1 LTVPIA
7 AVKSSGMTGAGA
19 RAAGPRAVAFVLATG
34 AVSWAWSEVGFW
46 AHFRADDQPATWVLT
61 WLMYSLAAAV
71 ALRTLRRWPGA
82 DLPRLVLVGALYG
95 WVVEGVVAST
105 VYSAPPFTLIWTG
118 VAWHGLLTV
127 VLGWWALPRVVVAGG
142 RGAWVLCGVVG
153 IAWGLWSAGWWAAP
167 PEAGQDAAVPDLAAY
182 ALFVVVVCAVAGV
195 GYVVMRACAPR
206 GRDLTTRAGLVV
218 VLGLLGVWGAVV
230 VVVAIPWAPLLL
242 GALVALVV
250 LSLRR
255 LGPAEEPGTPRG
267 SPRPSPLGFE
277 PGIPWRRIAP
287 TALVP
292 VLAVAT
298 YAALV
303 PFATSEPGTG
313 PFYVLIVAMIAALS
327 LAGTV
332 ALVWSLWR
340 SWRRPRVAVP
350 S

>member
-1 LTVPIA
+1 
-7 AVKSSGMTGAGA
+7 MTGAGA
-19 RAAGPRAVAFVLATG
+19 RAGGPRAVAFVLATG

-71 ALRTLRRWPGA
+71 ALRALRRWPGA

-127 VLGWWALPRVVVAGG
+127 VLGWWALPRAVVVGG
-142 RGAWVLCGVVG
+142 RGAWLLCGAVG

-167 PEAGQDAAVPDLAAY
+167 PDAGQDAAAPDLAAY
-182 ALFVVVVCAVAGV
+182 ALFVVVVCAAAGA
-195 GYVVMRACAPR
+195 GYVVMHACAPR

-218 VLGLLGVWGAVV
+218 VLGLLGVWGALVV
-230 VVVAIPWAPLLL
+230 VAAIPWAPLLL

-255 LGPAEEPGTPRG
+255 LGPTESA
-267 SPRPSPLGFE
+267 SLSLPLGFE

-303 PFATSEPGTG
+303 PFATTEPGTG
-313 PFYVLIVAMIAALS
+313 PFYVLIVAMIAVLS

-340 SWRRPRVAVP
+340 TWRRPAAVDDVSGP
-350 S
+350 RAAAAR

>member
-1 LTVPIA
+1 
-7 AVKSSGMTGAGA
+7 MTGAGA
-19 RAAGPRAVAFVLATG
+19 RAGGPRAVAFVLATG

-71 ALRTLRRWPGA
+71 ALRALRRWPGA

-127 VLGWWALPRVVVAGG
+127 VLGWWALPRAVVVGG
-142 RGAWVLCGVVG
+142 RGAWLLCGAVG

-167 PEAGQDAAVPDLAAY
+167 PDAGQDAAAPDLAAY
-182 ALFVVVVCAVAGV
+182 ALFVVVVCAAAGA
-195 GYVVMRACAPR
+195 GYVVMHACAPR

-218 VLGLLGVWGAVV
+218 VLGLLGVWGAL
-230 VVVAIPWAPLLL
+230 VVVATIPWAPLLL
-242 GALVALVV
+242 AALVALVV

-255 LGPAEEPGTPRG
+255 LGPTESA
-267 SPRPSPLGFE
+267 SLSLPLGFE

-303 PFATSEPGTG
+303 PFATTEPGTG
-313 PFYVLIVAMIAALS
+313 PFYVLIVAMIAVLS

-340 SWRRPRVAVP
+340 TWRRPAAVDDVSGP
-350 S
+350 RAAAAR